1 LGGNRF
7 NRPHAVQQFRT
18 GNERQAQASNCQDN
32 AAVSRIALHVVDAA
46 LNGTDGNRISD
57 EKGLETG
64 LDDKQSADLAQFGH
78 RLIQRHANG
87 GVPPF
92 PD

>member
-7 NRPHAVQQFRT
+7 NRPDTVQQFRS
-18 GNERQAQASNCQDN
+18 GNERQSQAGNCQDH
-32 AAVSRIALHVVDAA
+32 AAVARIVLHVVDAA
-46 LNGTDGNRISD
+46 LNGTDGYGICD
-57 EKGLETG
+57 EKGLKAG
-64 LDDKQSADLAQFGH
+64 LDDKQSADLAQFDH
-78 RLIQRHANG
+78 RLIQRHTNG